1 MKPPPS
7 APRSARILPPLL
19 AFALAFA
26 AFLANAPLAAAA
38 PPLPDETRQLFR
50 RFGPAEGFA
59 AGEILAIEQTTD
71 RFLWLG
77 TTSGLWRF
85 DGRRFE
91 AIDPARTNKSV
102 TEPVESLA
110 LDLDGYLFVGLRRS
124 GLMRFTGRTF
134 LAVSRPASGDWN
146 VSVLEERSD
155 GVLWVAGSDQLWHL
169 DRGGNS
175 VKPALPGLGIRHLM
189 TDPYGYTW
197 VAAKSGLFR
206 RIGAAFQPVTLP
218 FGRSAANARALAL
231 DGQGSLWMAPAGGGL
246 WRLSGNFD
254 RGGLPQEIEELRLFD
269 GIEVEHAKTD
279 RSGRLWLA
287 TTAGLYHQD
296 RDGFTRVPSIAP
308 PCRRIF
314 EDVDGHLWI
323 ACGGGV
329 LYQLYENRPKPRLK
343 PVLARITT
351 TNAEYLPT
359 GRLTLEPDHG
369 SLRLELA
376 APYFEPGE
384 SPRFRFRFEG
394 LDDDWRESTD
404 GIADYAAIPSG
415 DHLFR
420 AQAGFGP
427 SFEGEELLLEISKPR
442 PPWRNPWIW
451 LAAVAALAVIA
462 LLILFALRP
471 ARPEFHNDDDDDQPV
486 FLEGPG
492 RPEPLTGGGN
502 AGPAGAAP
510 TPPKGAKN
518 MPGPR
523 EKATPPRSPKP
534 PGDP

>member
-1 MKPPPS
+1 M
-7 APRSARILPPLL
+7 PPLF
-19 AFALAFA
+19 AFVVAFA
-26 AFLANAPLAAAA
+26 AFLAKVSPAAAA
-38 PPLPDETRQLFR
+38 PLPDETRQLFR

-59 AGEILAIEQTTD
+59 AGEVLAIEQTPD

-77 TTSGLWRF
+77 TSSGLWRF

-91 AIDPARTNKSV
+91 SIDPARTNKSV
-102 TEPVESLA
+102 LEPVESLA

-124 GLMRFTGRTF
+124 GLLRFTGRTF

-254 RGGLPQEIEELRLFD
+254 RGGLPQEIEEIRLFD

-279 RSGRLWLA
+279 RAGRLWLS
-287 TTAGLYHQD
+287 TSAGLYHQD
-296 RDGFTRVPSIAP
+296 RTGFTRVPSIAP

-314 EDVDGHLWI
+314 EDIDGHLWI
-323 ACGGGV
+323 ACGGDM

-351 TNAEYLPT
+351 TTAEYLPT

-376 APYFEPGE
+376 APYFEPGD
-384 SPRFRFRFEG
+384 SPRFRYRFEG

-404 GIADYAAIPSG
+404 GIADYASIPSG

-420 AQAGFGP
+420 AQAFLGP
-427 SFEGEELLLEISKPR
+427 NFEGNELLLEISKPR

-451 LAAVAALAVIA
+451 LAGIAALALIA
-462 LLILFALRP
+462 LLVLFALRP
-471 ARPEFHNDDDDDQPV
+471 ARPEFHDEDDDDHPI
-486 FLEGPG
+486 FLADTNLP
-492 RPEPLTGGGN
+492 RPPTGGT
-502 AGPAGAAP
+502 AGKATDPTKAA
-510 TPPKGAKN
+510 KEAKN
-518 MPGPR
+518 KPGPR
-523 EKATPPRSPKP
+523 EKATPPRSPKRP
-534 PGDP
+534 AGP